1 MGFYEISKSY
11 LHFIQHVSLKKNRVI
26 FKLYVKE
33 NIKNILSCISW
44 ATKPQNQWNASAVE
58 IICQYFVLLS
68 DKVGC
73 FHLRVRF

>member
-11 LHFIQHVSLKKNRVI
+11 LNFIQHVSKKLVI

-44 ATKPQNQWNASAVE
+44 ATKPQNQSNASAVE

>member
-44 ATKPQNQWNASAVE
+44 ATKPQNQ
-58 IICQYFVLLS
+58 
-68 DKVGC
+68 
-73 FHLRVRF
+73 